1 MSERT
6 SVRPA
11 AGGEAGKQGVEPVD
25 NRAGRLRA
33 GSIGT
38 TQVIVMSLAFAGPTV
53 SIFFNSAPA
62 SGNSGAALPLAFVVA
77 TIGAIFVANSVVQFA
92 KKLPTASF
100 AYTFNANGLGPRWGH
115 MSGWLLLFGYALTTP
130 MLYAATALWSSQLVN
145 DLTGVHISWEVFF
158 ILALAGTVALSH
170 WGIQQ
175 TAKLSLALVAFEVVV
190 VVVLC
195 ITILLRGGDS
205 GLSTTPFLPSAP
217 GATWSGI
224 FLAMVFTVM
233 SFVGFENT
241 AVLGEESREPRR
253 VIPRATLA
261 AVAILGAY
269 YVFTSYAE
277 VVGFGSNHIDQM
289 GKYSIPFDGLAQ
301 RYWNHGASYLVGF
314 AAVTALLAG
323 VIASHNAT
331 TRVLYSMGR
340 TGALPRP
347 LGRTSARHGT
357 PTVANLTHAVFALV
371 VGGGVGLWQGPGN
384 VWAYLG
390 TFMVPAIIIVY
401 LLLNVSVYLFYRN
414 RYPGEFSWVK
424 HALFP
429 LLGTAAMVLPL
440 KSVVWPVP
448 PMPYRLAPYIVGTWI
463 VIGLIWMAVLQRRR
477 PEALAA
483 AADIWS
489 AE

>member
-1 MSERT
+1 MADEASVRT
-6 SVRPA
+6 STNDDGYEERI
-11 AGGEAGKQGVEPVD
+11 EQGTG
-25 NRAGRLRA
+25 AGRLRA

-38 TQVIVMSLAFAGPTV
+38 TQVLIMSLAFAGPTV

-62 SGNSGAALPLAFVVA
+62 VGNSGAALPLAFVVA
-77 TIGAIFVANSVVQFA
+77 AIGAVFVANSVIQFA

-115 MSGWLLLFGYALTTP
+115 LSGWLLLLGYALTTP
-130 MLYAATALWSSQLVN
+130 MLYAATALWSSQLVQ
-145 DLTGVHISWEVFF
+145 DLTGLHISWHWFF
-158 ILALAGTVALSH
+158 LLCLAGTVALSH

-175 TAKLSLALVAFEVVV
+175 TTKLSLTLVAFEVAVV
-190 VVVLC
+190 VALSL
-195 ITILLRGGDS
+195 TILVRGGDS
-205 GLSTTPFLPSAP
+205 GLSATPFSPSAP
-217 GATWSGI
+217 GASWSGI

-241 AVLGEESREPRR
+241 AVLGEESRNPRR

-261 AVAILGAY
+261 AIVVLGAY
-269 YVFTSYAE
+269 YIFTSYAE
-277 VVGFGSNHIDQM
+277 VIGFGTNNMDQM
-289 GKYSIPFDGLAQ
+289 GKFDIPFNGLAQ
-301 RYWNHGASYLVGF
+301 RYWGHGASYLVGF
-314 AAVTALLAG
+314 AAVTALFAG

-340 TGALPRP
+340 TGALPRA
-347 LGRTSARHGT
+347 LGRTHPVHAT
-357 PTVANLTHAVFALV
+357 PTVANATHAVFALV
-371 VGGGVGLWQGPGN
+371 VGGGVGLWVGPGN

-390 TFMVPAIIIVY
+390 SFMVPAIIIVY
-401 LLLNVSVYLFYRN
+401 LLVNVSVYRYYRRQHPN
-414 RYPGEFSWVK
+414 EFSWVK

-448 PMPYRLAPYIVGTWI
+448 PMPYRLAPYIVGLWI
-463 VIGLIWMAVLQRRR
+463 VIGVVWMAVLKRRR
-477 PEALAA
+477 PEALNA

-489 AE
+489 AD